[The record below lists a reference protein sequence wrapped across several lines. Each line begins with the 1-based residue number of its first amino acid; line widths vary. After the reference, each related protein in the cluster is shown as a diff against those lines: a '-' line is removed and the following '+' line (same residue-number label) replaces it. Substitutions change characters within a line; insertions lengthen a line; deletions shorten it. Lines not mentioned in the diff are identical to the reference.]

1 MEGGHTF
8 FCFHEDLET
17 ALKYLAPRLETLALI
32 GGATYT
38 VGVRG
43 CKSLVQDVID
53 MLGEE
58 SMQLSSLRTLQFG
71 EVLWHLA
78 EHGIPRAFRRKKV
91 AGVLRACPR
100 LQVLLLG
107 NEIPDYEST
116 RILCFELDTW
126 RDQFKRSLLIP
137 VSAGHAPYLREVRLV
152 QPRPAAAAAVWGIQD
167 LRESFAH
174 KGIALNVVP
183 KGLARAWRA
192 RGRRQGN
199 ETSSTLRVS
208 SRE

>member
-1 MEGGHTF
+1 MEGGHGF
-8 FCFHEDLET
+8 FCCHEDLET

-38 VGVRG
+38 VRG

-53 MLGEE
+53 MLGKE

-71 EVLWHLA
+71 EVLWYYA
-78 EHGIPRAFRRKKV
+78 DHGIPRAFRRKKV
-91 AGVLRACPR
+91 ACVLRACPR

-107 NEIPDYEST
+107 TEILDCES
-116 RILCFELDTW
+116 RCIVCFELDTW
-126 RDQFKRSLLIP
+126 RNDFKRSLLGP

-152 QPRPAAAAAVWGIQD
+152 QPRPAATAAMRGIQD
-167 LRESFAH
+167 LRESFAQN
-174 KGIALNVVP
+174 GIALNVVP

-199 ETSSTLRVS
+199 ETSLTSQAS
-208 SRE
+208 SGE